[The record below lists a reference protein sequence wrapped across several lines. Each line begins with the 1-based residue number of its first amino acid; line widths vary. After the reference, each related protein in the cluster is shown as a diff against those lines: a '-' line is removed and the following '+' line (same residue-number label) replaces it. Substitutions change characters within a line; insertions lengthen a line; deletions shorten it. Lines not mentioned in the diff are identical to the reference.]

1 MFRPFVRAL
10 LASGVLALSFSPALA
25 QATLSEDEIAQRFKG
40 QQGEALTRSI
50 KQEPLHRGL
59 VIAPSSAA
67 AANAETAAEP
77 LDVKQADLVEVEY
90 KPASTENQVN
100 IQISFDLDSTFVRE
114 DQKPKLA
121 SLCNV
126 MASMTDTRFR
136 IIGHTDASGSATYN
150 DTLSVGRADAVRRYL
165 QNDCGI
171 PAERLEAI
179 GVGERYPANEA
190 NPAADENRRVEF
202 QAIS

>member
-1 MFRPFVRAL
+1 MRRFV
-10 LASGVLALSFSPALA
+10 
-25 QATLSEDEIAQRFKG
+25 DEIAKRFKG

-67 AANAETAAEP
+67 AEPTAEP
-77 LDVKQADLVEVEY
+77 VDVQQADLVEVEY

-114 DQKPKLA
+114 DQKPKLS
-121 SLCNV
+121 SLCSV
-126 MASMTDTRFR
+126 MSSMTDTRFR

-179 GVGERYPANEA
+179 GVGERYPANEGD
-190 NPAADENRRVEF
+190 PTADENRRVEF